1 MPQDK
6 DLTIE
11 YGQEDQESEAQGQEA
26 TPHTPSQ
33 AAGSGRRSV
42 GGTGSQL
49 SEANVSENLTWHKC

>member
-26 TPHTPSQ
+26 TPQLRLRQPGAGGGASEGQ
-33 AAGSGRRSV
+33 A
-42 GGTGSQL
+42 L
-49 SEANVSENLTWHKC
+49 SFQRQM